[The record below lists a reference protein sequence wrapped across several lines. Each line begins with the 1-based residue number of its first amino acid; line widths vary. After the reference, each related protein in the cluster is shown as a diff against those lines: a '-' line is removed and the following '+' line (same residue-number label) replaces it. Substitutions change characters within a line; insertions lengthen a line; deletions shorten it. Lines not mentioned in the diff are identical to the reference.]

1 MDHLGDGYFQIV
13 NQDQT
18 DGIKVIDNL
27 GSTKPDSPV
36 AQNTESVVP
45 FAIGETDANQEWD
58 IMTVGNCGDIPV
70 RCQHPPLT
78 ALGDY
83 YMRNTRSSFWDMRTR
98 IRS

>member
-1 MDHLGDGYFQIV
+1 MDRLGDGYFQIV

-45 FAIGETDANQEWD
+45 LQSGKP
-58 IMTVGNCGDIPV
+58 MP
-70 RCQHPPLT
+70 
-78 ALGDY
+78 
-83 YMRNTRSSFWDMRTR
+83 TRSGTS
-98 IRS
+98 